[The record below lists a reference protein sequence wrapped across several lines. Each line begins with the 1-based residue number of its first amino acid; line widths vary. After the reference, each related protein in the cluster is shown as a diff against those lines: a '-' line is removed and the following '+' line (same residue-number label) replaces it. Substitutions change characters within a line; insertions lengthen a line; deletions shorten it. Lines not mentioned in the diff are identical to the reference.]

1 MDGDTQP
8 LGHMPAQDCTGANGG
23 ERCNM
28 FGDEELPRK
37 AKPHEIGEDLAM
49 ISVEELH
56 ARIAILKDEI
66 TRIEAEITRKGVSRA
81 AADDVFKR

>member
-1 MDGDTQP
+1 
-8 LGHMPAQDCTGANGG
+8 
-23 ERCNM
+23 
-28 FGDEELPRK
+28 
-37 AKPHEIGEDLAM
+37 M